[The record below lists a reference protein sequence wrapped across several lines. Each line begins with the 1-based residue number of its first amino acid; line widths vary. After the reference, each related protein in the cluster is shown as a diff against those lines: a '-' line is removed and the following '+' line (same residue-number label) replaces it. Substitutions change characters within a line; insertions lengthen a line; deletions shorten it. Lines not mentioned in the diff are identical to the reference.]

1 MIKEKD
7 ILIRI
12 DSELKEKAKKKAKS
26 LGLSMSAFVRTL
38 IIKEVGNDLK

>member
-12 DSELKEKAKKKAKS
+12 DFELKEKAKLLAKS
-26 LGLSMSAFVRTL
+26 KGLSLSCFVRTL
-38 IIKEVGNDLK
+38 ILKEVNGG